1 MSIGIYDAKQVSVV
15 IDGEYITG
23 FGENTFV
30 SCEKDEEQSVAHV
43 GARGE
48 VAIAHKNNPL
58 GTIKLTLMSTSPQI
72 ALLHR
77 LAREK
82 KLFSIWVKSNNEPG
96 ETIGGTQAI
105 VKKLP
110 AAAYGSELEDREF
123 EIQVLDY
130 THRVN

>member
-1 MSIGIYDAKQVSVV
+1 M
-15 IDGEYITG
+15 
-23 FGENTFV
+23 
-30 SCEKDEEQSVAHV
+30 AHV

-72 ALLHR
+72 VLLHR

-105 VKKLP
+105 VKSCRLP
-110 AAAYGSELEDREF
+110 LTARSWRIANLKFKCWIIRIG
-123 EIQVLDY
+123 
-130 THRVN
+130 

>member
-1 MSIGIYDAKQVSVV
+1 MSIGIYDAKQVSVIV
-15 IDGEYITG
+15 NGEYLTG

-30 SCEKDEEQSVAHV
+30 ACEKDEEHTVTHV

-58 GTIKLTLMSTSPQI
+58 GTIKLTLMSTSPQLS
-72 ALLHR
+72 LLHK

-82 KLFSIWVKSNNEPG
+82 SMFSIWVVSHNSPRER
-96 ETIGGTQAI
+96 IGGTQAVI
-105 VKKLP
+105 KKLP
-110 AAAYGSELEDREF
+110 AANYGAELEDREF

-130 THRVN
+130 THAV

>member
-1 MSIGIYDAKQVSVV
+1 MSIGIYDAKQVSVT
-15 IDGEYITG
+15 INNDYLTG

-30 SCEKDEEQSVAHV
+30 SCEKDEEQTVAHV

-58 GTIKLTLMSTSPQI
+58 GTIKLTLMSTSPQLP
-72 ALLHR
+72 LLYR

-82 KLFSIWVKSNNEPG
+82 KLFPIWVKSNNQPN
-96 ETIGGTQAI
+96 ETIGGTQAV
-105 VKKLP
+105 VKKVP
-110 AAAYGSELEDREF
+110 AASYGSELEDREF

-130 THRVN
+130 THRTE

>member
-1 MSIGIYDAKQVSVV
+1 MSIGIYDAKQVSVT
-15 IDGEYITG
+15 INNGYLTG

-30 SCEKDEEQSVAHV
+30 SCEKDEEQTVAHV

-58 GTIKLTLMSTSPQI
+58 GTIKLTLMSTSPQLP
-72 ALLHR
+72 LLYR

-82 KLFSIWVKSNNEPG
+82 KLFQIWVKSNNQPN
-96 ETIGGTQAI
+96 ETIGGTQAV
-105 VKKLP
+105 VKKVP
-110 AAAYGSELEDREF
+110 AATYGSELEDREF

-130 THRVN
+130 THRTE

>member
-1 MSIGIYDAKQVSVV
+1 MSIGIYDAKQVSVIV
-15 IDGEYITG
+15 DGKYITG

-58 GTIKLTLMSTSPQI
+58 GTVKLTLMSTSPQLE
-72 ALLHR
+72 LLHR

-82 KLFSIWVKSNNEPG
+82 KIFDIWVVSHNEPR
-96 ETIGGTQAI
+96 ERIGGTQAI

-110 AAAYGSELEDREF
+110 AAAYGSELEDREY

-130 THRVN
+130 THQVM